1 MKPLNL
7 QSAPVLDQPA
17 HEGYLWQGR
26 RISARLNQDWLA
38 DRRILYALIALITM
52 TAGVLRF
59 YKLGAWSFWGDEM
72 LTVIDVPDGFNFSW
86 IRQSL
91 AISLIQIAINGLG
104 TSEWSARLIPALI
117 GMASVPLL
125 YYPTR
130 RIFGRPVALAAILF
144 LALSPW
150 HLYWSQNARFYTLLL
165 LFYTLALLTFYIGLE
180 EDRPLYLVASLIFLG
195 LAARER
201 LVALVFVPV
210 LFSYLTLLYLLPL
223 GRPRGLRWR
232 NLAIFGIPIAVVGLF
247 FAGPYLS
254 SLSGWMAGFGR
265 INNNPFWLLA
275 GFVYYIGIGTV
286 CVAFVGALGLL
297 LRRDRAG
304 LLLALNTA
312 LPILLLMGISLF
324 HYTANRYAFISLYS
338 ALILAAWAVVFLIQS
353 TPNSTRVLAVAV
365 LIYLLASPLSQNLL
379 YFRYQNGNR
388 DDWRAAV
395 AVVQQHK
402 HEGDLVFGAHPD
414 LTSYYLG
421 EPAQALHKLDLDK
434 VKSAENRIWLIQD
447 MNVAEVRPDI
457 EAWLQREPLL
467 ISVHDVNV
475 QARNFKMRVYLYEP
489 VGITR

>member
-1 MKPLNL
+1 L
-7 QSAPVLDQPA
+7 LDQPVR
-17 HEGYLWQGR
+17 EDYLWGTR
-26 RISARLNQDWLA
+26 RSSLWVAKDWLA
-38 DRRILYALIALITM
+38 DRRLLYALIALITVM
-52 TAGVLRF
+52 AGVLRF

-72 LTVIDVPDGFNFSW
+72 LTVLDVPDGFNTSW

-91 AISLIQIAINGLG
+91 AISLIQVAINTLG
-104 TSEWSARLIPALI
+104 ISEWSARLVPALI
-117 GMASVPLL
+117 GVVSAPLL

-130 RIFGRPVALAAILF
+130 RIFGRPVALVSILF

-201 LVALVFVPV
+201 LVALAFIPIVV
-210 LFSYLTLLYLLPL
+210 SYLALLFILPL

-232 NLAIFGIPIAVVGLF
+232 NLAIFVVPTAILSLF
-247 FAGPYLS
+247 FAGPYLA
-254 SLSGWMAGFGR
+254 SLGGWMAGFGR
-265 INNNPFWLLA
+265 VNNNPFWLLA
-275 GFVYYIGIGTV
+275 GFVYYIGVGTA
-286 CVAFVGALGLL
+286 CIAFVGALSLL

-304 LLLALNTA
+304 LLLALNTT
-312 LPILLLMGISLF
+312 LPILILMGISLF

-353 TPNSTRVLAVAV
+353 TPNPTRVLAVAV

-388 DDWRAAV
+388 DDWRAAA

-402 HEGDLVFGAHPD
+402 QEGDLIFTAHPE

-421 EPAQALHKLDLDK
+421 EPTRALHKLDLDG
-434 VKSAENRIWLIQD
+434 VKTARNRIWLIQD

-457 EAWLQREPLL
+457 EAWLQRETQL
-467 ISVHDVNV
+467 ISVHDVSV
-475 QARNFKMRVYLYEP
+475 QARNFKMRVYVYDP
-489 VGITR
+489 QGR

>member
-1 MKPLNL
+1 MKQLNL
-7 QSAPVLDQPA
+7 QSAPVLDQPVS
-17 HEGYLWQGR
+17 EGYLWEGR
-26 RISARLNQDWLA
+26 RISSRLKQDWLA
-38 DRRILYALIALITM
+38 DRRLLYVLIALITM

-59 YKLGAWSFWGDEM
+59 YKLGEWSFWGDEM
-72 LTVIDVPDGFNFSW
+72 LTVIDVPDGFNSSW

-91 AISLIQIAINGLG
+91 AISLIQLAINTLG
-104 TSEWSARLIPALI
+104 ISEWSARLVPALL

-130 RIFGRPVALAAILF
+130 RIFGRPVALVAILF
-144 LALSPW
+144 LAVSPW

-201 LVALVFVPV
+201 LVALAFIPV
-210 LFSYLTLLYLLPL
+210 ILSYFTLIFALRL
-223 GRPRGLRWR
+223 GRPAGLRWR
-232 NLAIFGIPIAVVGLF
+232 NVAIFAVPVGLGALF

-254 SLSGWMAGFGR
+254 SLGAWMAGFGR

-286 CVAFVGALGLL
+286 CVAFVGALGLI
-297 LRRDRAG
+297 LRKDRAG

-338 ALILAAWAVVFLIQS
+338 GLILAAWAVVFLIRS
-353 TPNSTRVLAVAV
+353 TPNPTRILAVAV
-365 LIYLLASPLSQNLL
+365 LIYLIASPLSQNLL

-388 DDWRAAV
+388 DDWRAAA
-395 AVVQQHK
+395 AVVQQQK
-402 HEGDLVFGAHPD
+402 QPGDLIFAAHPD
-414 LTSYYLG
+414 LASYYLG
-421 EPAQALHKLDLDK
+421 EPTQALHKLDLDK

-457 EAWLQREPLL
+457 EAWLQREPHL

-489 VGITR
+489 ADGG